1 MAKMSSLEKRKI
13 SWVNTIILCVLMV
26 GVAAPL
32 YVMVVGAFK
41 NNFALSDLPPDLNP
55 FNGNWWWR
63 SMETI
68 LVKSDVL
75 LWLRNSFI
83 IAISVAVLTTFIGMT
98 AGYSFARL
106 KFYGKKF
113 LFALVIATMIMP
125 KAVLMVPNFLVAKN
139 LGLVDN
145 MIGVILTT
153 LGPAFA
159 VFLSR
164 QCIQTLPNELFEAA
178 ELDGTNE
185 FGKFFK
191 VAFPLTMPS
200 MGAATIF
207 AFFGAFNDFTWQ
219 LIMISDPDLMTTAV
233 GISTLQAKYGSVLGV
248 SLAGSLLVSIPLLII
263 FLMFQ
268 KVFIKGATVGAVK
281 G

>member
-1 MAKMSSLEKRKI
+1 MAKMSNLEKRKI
-13 SWVNTIILCVLMV
+13 SWVNTIILCVLMI

-41 NNFALSDLPPDLNP
+41 NNAALMSLPPDLNP
-55 FNGNWWWR
+55 FSGNWWWR

-68 LVKSDVL
+68 LLKSDVL
-75 LWLRNSFI
+75 LWMRNSFI
-83 IAISVAVLTTFIGMT
+83 IAISVAVLTTAIGMT

-145 MIGVILTT
+145 MLGVILTT

-164 QCIQTLPNELFEAA
+164 QCIQTLPSELFEAA
-178 ELDGTNE
+178 EIDGTNE
-185 FGKFFK
+185 FGKFIR

-207 AFFGAFNDFTWQ
+207 SFFGAFNDYTWQ
-219 LIMISDPDLMTTAV
+219 LIMISNPDLMTTSV
-233 GISTLQAKYGSVLGV
+233 GVATLQSKYGSVVGV
-248 SLAGSLLVSIPLLII
+248 SLAGSLLVSIPLLLI
-263 FLMFQ
+263 FLAFQ